1 MFPFSYPQKKF
12 RLLIM
17 KNLRLRFP
25 TLFTF
30 LMLYLAVTAH
40 AQQEVLYSQYMFNT
54 LAINPAYAGNRDVL
68 SLSAMGRY
76 QWIGV
81 PGSPTTY
88 SLTIDSPLKNEK
100 MGLGLVAFNDAIGH
114 AKNTGISVVYSYKV
128 RIGEKSTLS
137 LGVQPSVTSI
147 NWRLSNVANG
157 GLDPVFDAS
166 NDINRL
172 YPNVGGGLYISG
184 DRSYFGVSVPQIIE
198 QKLNA
203 FSTTESSSDIRT
215 RRHYYAMMGFV
226 VGKGGFKVKPSM
238 LVRYTDG
245 APLGFDGNVNFWIRD
260 TFSFGISG
268 RKSQPTL
275 SGSNVMDAVVGMLE
289 LQLTPQLR
297 IGYAYDVNMTKING
311 NRAFMGTPTHEGLL
325 RYEFG
330 FSKNKVLSPRYF

>member
-1 MFPFSYPQKKF
+1 MKYFRRRFSY
-12 RLLIM
+12 LTTCLS
-17 KNLRLRFP
+17 LVLG
-25 TLFTF
+25 FT
-30 LMLYLAVTAH
+30 AQ

-68 SLSAMGRY
+68 SISAMGRY

-81 PGSPTTY
+81 PGSPTNF
-88 SLTIDSPLKNEK
+88 SLTVDSPLKNEK
-100 MGLGLVAFNDAIGH
+100 MGLGIIAFNDAIGH
-114 AKNTGISVVYSYKV
+114 AKNTGVSLVYSYKV
-128 RIGEKSTLS
+128 RLGEKSTLS

-147 NWRLSNVANG
+147 NWRLSNVTSG
-157 GLDPVFDAS
+157 GLDPVFDAA

-203 FSTTESSSDIRT
+203 FSTSESVSDIRT

-238 LVRYTDG
+238 LVRYTEG
-245 APLGFDGNVNFWIRD
+245 APLGFDGNINFWIRD
-260 TFSFGISG
+260 TFSFGVSG

-275 SGSNVMDAVVGMLE
+275 SGTNVMDAVVGMLE

-297 IGYAYDVNMTKING
+297 IGYAYDMNMTKLNG

-330 FSKNKVLSPRYF
+330 FNKTKVLSPRYF